1 MKVHIHSSISR
12 LMLRKSM
19 KNARLELLK
28 NYSKDVSKAKKSEY
42 SRTVSASGIRI
53 ELSSDAK
60 DYLRNKYIDKVLES
74 GEPLH
79 GISYDDYFF
88 YYKDKHGFIS
98 DQIEREY
105 KQALKGDNASLREK
119 EWRTNPD
126 YLIPQRIW
134 DDPIVAADRD
144 AAIEKIR
151 NDEELEDW
159 EKTIIM
165 TFTSGEEGCRVRSE
179 AYRTQRTHRLEKY
192 IADNLAD
199 AGIVLEPD
207 NELKFEVWGN
217 EMKVSG
223 NFDDGELKIIHDTL
237 KHRARSLSGL
247 YSNYHPMPKSD
258 AVEWSSLQAAE
269 GYLEDTGVSIFDV
282 SLDKNGGFVG
292 LPDDIANFIAENADK
307 PLYIDTGLGWDE
319 PDHTAAKALSMRN
332 AFQSAIHTIE
342 SGGYGYYRSKIARLT
357 YKNGVLSC

>member
-1 MKVHIHSSISR
+1 MIVHINSSMNR

-19 KNARLELLK
+19 KNARMELLK
-28 NYSKDVSKAKKSEY
+28 SYSKNVSKTKKSEY
-42 SRTVSASGIRI
+42 SRTVSASGVRI

-60 DYLRNKYIDKVLES
+60 DYLRNKHIDEVLES

-79 GISYDDYFF
+79 GISYDDYAF
-88 YYKDKHGFIS
+88 YYKNKHGFLS
-98 DQIEREY
+98 GQIEQEY

-119 EWRTNPD
+119 EWRTNPN

-134 DDPIVAADRD
+134 DNPIVAADRD
-144 AAIEKIR
+144 AAIQKIR
-151 NDEELEDW
+151 KDEELDDW
-159 EKTIIM
+159 EKLIIM
-165 TFTSGEEGCRVRSE
+165 TFKDGAEGCQVRSE
-179 AYRTQRTHRLEKY
+179 AYRTQRTHRLEKN
-192 IADNLAD
+192 IADSLTD

-207 NELKFEVWGN
+207 SELRFEVWGN

-223 NFDDGELKIIHDTL
+223 NFDDRELKIIHDTL
-237 KHRARSLSGL
+237 RHRGGSLSGL
-247 YSNYHPMPKSD
+247 YSDYHPMPKSD
-258 AVEWSSLQAAE
+258 AIEWYSLQIAE

-282 SLDKNGGFVG
+282 SLDKNGNFVG

-319 PDHTAAKALSMRN
+319 RDHAAEKALSMQN

-342 SGGYGYYRSKIARLT
+342 RGKYDYYRARVANLT
-357 YKNGVLSC
+357 YKNGVLTC